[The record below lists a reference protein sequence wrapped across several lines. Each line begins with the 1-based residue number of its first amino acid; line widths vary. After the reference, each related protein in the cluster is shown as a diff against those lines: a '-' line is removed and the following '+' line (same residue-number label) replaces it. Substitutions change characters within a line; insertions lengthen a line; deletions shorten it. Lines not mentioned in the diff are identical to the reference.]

1 MLIIHASWI
10 IMHAFIVLIIYQ
22 QQSVVKVQN
31 KSCMRCLHPL
41 FVARWHQCDVNASDL
56 FCNSMGFGAA
66 KFVHKRPIGQWMAY
80 RPLSAVAR
88 PIGLSGPPVC
98 CCWNADRGL
107 SALER
112 PIWSLSRMVSKA
124 SELECEINDLICR
137 LNLVSTSTMF
147 YVTPLGQFCCH

>member
-1 MLIIHASWI
+1 MLHETQVSFTSSNRLLKFKTNHACVVCTPFLWQGDTNVMWMRAICFAILWAS
-10 IMHAFIVLIIYQ
+10 V
-22 QQSVVKVQN
+22 QQS
-31 KSCMRCLHPL
+31 L
-41 FVARWHQCDVNASDL
+41 FISGLSAS
-56 FCNSMGFGAA
+56 GW
-66 KFVHKRPIGQWMAY
+66 PIGPC
-80 RPLSAVAR
+80 RLSQ
-88 PIGLSGPPVC
+88 GLSGPPVC